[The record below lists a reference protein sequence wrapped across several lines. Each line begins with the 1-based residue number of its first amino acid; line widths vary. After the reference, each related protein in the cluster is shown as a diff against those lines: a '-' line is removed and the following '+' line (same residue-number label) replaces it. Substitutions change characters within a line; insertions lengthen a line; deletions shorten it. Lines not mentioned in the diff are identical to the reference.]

1 MYGAKRIKIEKTGT
15 IVLAGERSYHPIG
28 KYQKVGS
35 MIVGKILKPENIFE
49 RKMNETNSVD
59 FKYINISQLRECVK
73 TMYANELN
81 KLNAEQL

>member
-28 KYQKVGS
+28 KYQKVGG

-49 RKMNETNSVD
+49 RKMDETNSFD
-59 FKYINISQLRECVK
+59 FKFGTITHLREYAK

-81 KLNAEQL
+81 KLNAE